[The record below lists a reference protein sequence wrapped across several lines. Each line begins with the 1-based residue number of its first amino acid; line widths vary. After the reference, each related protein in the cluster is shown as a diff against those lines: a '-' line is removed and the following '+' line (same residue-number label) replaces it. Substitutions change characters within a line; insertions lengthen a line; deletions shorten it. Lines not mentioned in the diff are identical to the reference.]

1 MIGVQD
7 FIGYYDWT
15 FEYLRRSYGEQ
26 AVRDY
31 WRRAISQDSQIHA
44 RELIGGKGFDGMYEY
59 WAHTLEMEEAG
70 YTFDR
75 GEDYFRIDMFD
86 CPSKGHL
93 IRRGLAKVDTSITY
107 KFRGKFINYE
117 KIGNGIEVEC

>member
-1 MIGVQD
+1 MTV
-7 FIGYYDWT
+7 YDVANGIT
-15 FEYLRRSYGEQ
+15 HVAQSRPTDRR
-26 AVRDY
+26 
-31 WRRAISQDSQIHA
+31 I
-44 RELIGGKGFDGMYEY
+44 
-59 WAHTLEMEEAG
+59 EMEEAG